1 MKAIGNYVVFRVQ
14 KKEEKK
20 TKSGIIVA
28 QTGESLTTNSG
39 DKVGTL
45 TDFIVEDIGSGVE
58 LSLQKGDKCIINL
71 WQSQLF
77 EDDEIEYAVVPDK
90 EIKVVL

>member
-1 MKAIGNYVVFRVQ
+1 MKAIGNYVVFKVQ

-20 TKSGIIVA
+20 TKSGLIMV

-45 TDFIVEDIGSGVE
+45 TDFIVEDVGPNVE
-58 LSLQKGDKCIINL
+58 LNLQKGDRCIINL

-77 EDDEIEYAVVPDK
+77 EDDEVEYAVVPDK

>member
-1 MKAIGNYVVFRVQ
+1 MKALGDYVIFKVQ
-14 KKEEKK
+14 KKEEKR

-45 TDFIVEDIGSGVE
+45 TDFIVEDVGPDVE
-58 LSLQKGDKCIINL
+58 IAIQKGDKCIINL
-71 WQSQLF
+71 WQAQLF
-77 EDDEIEYAVVPDK
+77 EDDEKEYAVIPYK
-90 EIKVVL
+90 EIKAIV

>member
-1 MKAIGNYVVFRVQ
+1 MKALGDYIIFKVV
-14 KKEEKK
+14 KKEEKR

-45 TDFIVEDIGSGVE
+45 TDFIVEDVGKDVAIDVK
-58 LSLQKGDKCIINL
+58 KGDRCIINL
-71 WQSQLF
+71 WQAQLF
-77 EDDEIEYAVVPDK
+77 EEDEVEYAVVPER
-90 EIKVVL
+90 EIKAVL

>member
-1 MKAIGNYVVFRVQ
+1 MKALGSYVIFRVQ

-39 DKVGTL
+39 DKIGSL
-45 TDFIVEDIGSGVE
+45 TSFFVEDIGPEVE
-58 LSLQKGDKCIINL
+58 IAIQKGDECIINL
-71 WQSQLF
+71 WQAQLF
-77 EDDEIEYAVVPDK
+77 ENDEQEYAVVPVK
-90 EIKVVL
+90 EIKAVI